1 MEVIDV
7 SKVSYAYSDGS
18 LALKD
23 VDMKIESGEKI
34 AILGPNGAGK
44 STLFHLF
51 NGILKPTSGIIT
63 VNGLQV
69 CKKNL
74 VKIRRMVG
82 MVFQDSDDQLFN
94 STVYQEIAYGL
105 LNMGMTG
112 KKLEDTIKWAL
123 KVPIT

>member
-74 VKIRRMVG
+74 VEIRRMVG
-82 MVFQDSDDQLFN
+82 MVFL
-94 STVYQEIAYGL
+94 
-105 LNMGMTG
+105 
-112 KKLEDTIKWAL
+112 
-123 KVPIT
+123 